1 MGNVTDTRQEAS
13 GDSKRIITG
22 RVADSAGDPIVL
34 DVGFRATKVKAVNR
48 TTLSQYEYF
57 DGMRGSLNATA
68 PLAYRTVAAGT
79 RTRQTS
85 AAEGFVINDR
95 SVELP
100 TAINGAGEIVD
111 YIIEG

>member
-1 MGNVTDTRQEAS
+1 MAVTDTRQETQ
-13 GDSKRIITG
+13 GDTKRIVTG

-34 DVGFRATKVKAVNR
+34 QVGFRATKVTAINR
-48 TTLSQYEYF
+48 TSLTQYEYF
-57 DGMRGSLNATA
+57 DGMRGTLDPAD
-68 PLAYRTVAAGT
+68 PLAYRTLADGT

-100 TAINGAGEIVD
+100 TSTGAGEIVD